1 MIMLKRQNQRAIARN
16 ELALKML
23 SASSAI
29 SASKAAR
36 STYRYLWDAEV
47 RVFSQWGEDGILDY
61 LFDLASLHKPRI
73 LEFGAGNFTECNSR
87 FAAEY
92 RNASVYAVDM
102 RDDLILEVQSL
113 DIYWRNSIF
122 PVRDFI
128 TPESAN
134 EHQRL
139 AQQKLGGIDCISID
153 IDGNDYWVL
162 QSLDLSNVQII
173 VCEYNPLYGADLA
186 CTVPENNFFDRTK
199 EHFSWL
205 HYGMSLRAAINLLSN
220 IDFIFVGSNR
230 AGNNAFFIKKNFVD
244 LLSFELPDIG
254 HLEDFVDWR
263 VRESRDAHGNLS
275 YLSKEDA
282 ITIISDCQLVN
293 IATLESLQVKHLII

>member
-1 MIMLKRQNQRAIARN
+1 MLRPKKSSFTGQND
-16 ELALKML
+16 LLTKML
-23 SASSAI
+23 IASSAI
-29 SASKAAR
+29 NANKAAQ

-47 RVFSQWGEDGILDY
+47 RVFSQWGEDGILDF
-61 LFDLASLHKPRI
+61 LFDLAGLHKPRI
-73 LEFGAGNFTECNSR
+73 LEFGAGNFSECNSR

-102 RDDLILEVQSL
+102 REDLVEEVQSL

-122 PVRDFI
+122 PVCDFI

-134 EHQRL
+134 AHQRL
-139 AQQKLGGIDCISID
+139 AHQKLGGIDCISID

-162 QSLDLSNVQII
+162 KSLDLTNVQII

-186 CTVPENNFFDRTK
+186 CTVPENDFFDRTK

-230 AGNNAFFIKKNFVD
+230 TGNNAFFIKKYFVKSLNFD
-244 LLSFELPDIG
+244 LPDIG

-263 VRESRDAHGNLS
+263 VRESRDAQGNLS

-282 ITIISDCQLVN
+282 ISIISDCQLVN
-293 IATLESLQVKHLII
+293 TATMESLQVKQLIN